1 MGDFDRLAMK
11 YLKFFMIFILLCLL
25 AVGIAYVIKYG
36 AFLPKVT
43 QKRVTEVQEGELSSA
58 EAYLNHGAEDYQN
71 SQYEHAILDFSKAI
85 EINPRLPET
94 YNNLGIAY
102 GKGKG
107 LHDQAIIYF
116 SEAIEINPVYAEA
129 YANRGVAYGNKGI
142 YDKAISDFNKAIEL
156 NPEYP
161 DVYFNK
167 AQLCEKTGRIR
178 EAVETYKEFIRYAPP
193 QYSRI
198 IEHAKQ
204 RIIKLEGR

>member
-25 AVGIAYVIKYG
+25 VVGIAYVIKYG

-58 EAYLNHGAEDYQN
+58 EAYLNHGAEDYQK

-85 EINPRLPET
+85 EINPR
-94 YNNLGIAY
+94 YAKAY
-102 GKGKG
+102 
-107 LHDQAIIYF
+107 L
-116 SEAIEINPVYAEA
+116 
-129 YANRGVAYGNKGI
+129 NRGTVYYQKGQC
-142 YDKAISDFNKAIEL
+142 DEATSDYNKAIEIDPKYDKAYFNRGMVYGKCKSL
-156 NPEYP
+156 YDQAISDLSKDIEINPEYP

-167 AQLCEKTGRIR
+167 ALLCEKTGRIR
-178 EAVETYKEFIRYAPP
+178 EAVETYKEFIQYAPP